1 MDKNRIHD
9 MVDRKISES
18 FRQGATID
26 SIQSELRIRIKN
38 FTTTITK
45 DGVTVDELKDKD
57 FSEIQPIRHR
67 YGITYIK
74 HCQKRIVDLN
84 WIIYNKPKFRG
95 YPNSKIFKMIQFK
108 EKILTQSSNNQ

>member
-18 FRQGATID
+18 FRDGFSVGA
-26 SIQSELRIRIKN
+26 IQSDLRVRIKN
-38 FTTTITK
+38 FTNTITK
-45 DGVTVDELKDKD
+45 DGISVDELKDKE

-95 YPNSKIFKMIQFK
+95 YSNSKIFKMIQFK
-108 EKILTQSSNNQ
+108 EKLLTQD

>member
-9 MVDRKISES
+9 MVDRKIIES
-18 FRQGATID
+18 FKDGFSIGA
-26 SIQSELRIRIKN
+26 IQSDLRVRIKN
-38 FTTTITK
+38 FTNTIIK
-45 DGVTVDELKDKD
+45 DGFSVDELSKKE
-57 FSEIQPIRHR
+57 FSEIQNIRHR

-95 YPNSKIFKMIQFK
+95 YSNSQVFKLIQFK
-108 EKILTQSSNNQ
+108 EKLLINAN

>member
-9 MVDRKISES
+9 MFDRKIAES
-18 FRQGATID
+18 FRDGFSVGA
-26 SIQSELRIRIKN
+26 IQSDLRIRIKN
-38 FTTTITK
+38 FTNTITK
-45 DGVTVDELKDKD
+45 DGVSIDDLKEKD

-84 WIIYNKPKFRG
+84 WIIYNKPRFRG
-95 YPNSKIFKMIQFK
+95 NSNSQVFKLIQFK
-108 EKILTQSSNNQ
+108 EKLLTNVN